1 MPTSPTGYIPLTRTF
16 SYSEAM
22 FSLPGQSYNFNS
34 GPRTLRARR
43 SGDNLDAVYGD
54 PIMFDKCFFGYLE
67 KLLSDLIS
75 FRLRTRKAKEQK
87 KKNGAKI
94 FTKVAKGAS
103 SEKRLSAPSAQT
115 AMNILTR

>member
-1 MPTSPTGYIPLTRTF
+1 M
-16 SYSEAM
+16 
-22 FSLPGQSYNFNS
+22 NV
-34 GPRTLRARR
+34 
-43 SGDNLDAVYGD
+43 DAVYGD

-87 KKNGAKI
+87 SKKKNGGKI

-103 SEKRLSAPSAQT
+103 SEKRLSAPNAPSAQT
-115 AMNILTR
+115 AMNILTLKKSVHCT

>member
-1 MPTSPTGYIPLTRTF
+1 MH
-16 SYSEAM
+16 
-22 FSLPGQSYNFNS
+22 
-34 GPRTLRARR
+34 
-43 SGDNLDAVYGD
+43 
-54 PIMFDKCFFGYLE
+54 KCFFGYLE

-75 FRLRTRKAKEQK
+75 FRLRTRKAKEQKSK